1 MPTKQ
6 FGPHEGYADVVIGMQ
21 HGDEG
26 KGRFVDGLAENYDW
40 VARYNGGQNAGHTV
54 KAGNVDIALNLIPSG
69 VIHPDKKLFIGA
81 HCVVDP
87 VGLMKE
93 IQMVE
98 THGLS
103 VRNRLRI
110 SPQASVVQPAHIL
123 RDIHSIKGKVG
134 TTGKGIGPAYA
145 WQAMRVEDDRQ
156 LDIRLGDLVHNY
168 EWALDMIKR
177 NLEAEMQ
184 KLNISG
190 ADYDVAAAM
199 AKLQQATADIAKLVD
214 FDPLLLQK
222 EIRLGAKI
230 LMEGA
235 QAFGLDRT
243 FGVTPNVTS
252 SNTGVAAAFVSTGI
266 PVDYKRNAWGVAKL
280 TPSRVGHGPF
290 AAELGGKRSEEHCM
304 KDGGAYF
311 NREKERELYGD
322 RVRELLASKDP
333 LEVGIAMRI
342 LGGEY
347 GATTGRPRRMGMPDL
362 MQLEYAVKAN
372 GLNGIYL
379 TKGDRLADFAGTH
392 DRAIPVVTGYRIG
405 DSVIEYVPTTDQE
418 LSAVQPI
425 ITYIDAFQGDI
436 SHVRE
441 DKDLPPQL
449 LRVLKMTRARL
460 GIDILEVGVGPRR
473 EQVVKMNGALS

>member
-1 MPTKQ
+1 MKT
-6 FGPHEGYADVVIGMQ
+6 FGPDEGYADVVIGTQ

-26 KGRFVDGLAENYDW
+26 KGRFVDGLAERYDW

-54 KAGNVDIALNLIPSG
+54 KANGEEIALNLIPSG
-69 VIHPDKKLFIGA
+69 VNHPNKKLYIGA
-81 HCVVDP
+81 LCVVNP
-87 VGLMKE
+87 AGLLDE
-93 IQMVE
+93 IRKVE
-98 THGLS
+98 AAGLQ

-123 RDIHSIKGKVG
+123 RDVKSIKGKVG
-134 TTGKGIGPAYA
+134 STGQGIGPAYA

-156 LDIRLGDLVHNY
+156 LDIRMGDIVRNRQ
-168 EWALDMIKR
+168 WALDMIRK
-177 NLEAEMQ
+177 NLVAEME

-190 ADYDVAAAM
+190 AEFDVEAAM
-199 AKLQQATADIAKLVD
+199 QQLKASLDIIDSLVESN
-214 FDPLLLQK
+214 PLLLQ
-222 EIRLGAKI
+222 EEVRRGAKV

-252 SNTGVAAAFVSTGI
+252 SNTGVAAAFVSTA
-266 PVDYKRNAWGVAKL
+266 VDVDFKRQAWGVAKL

-304 KDGGAYF
+304 KDGGEYHQK
-311 NREKERELYGD
+311 EKEKAIYGD
-322 RVRELLASKDP
+322 RVAALLASDDP

-347 GATTGRPRRMGMPDL
+347 GAKTGRPRRMGMPDL

-379 TKGDRLADFAGTH
+379 TKADRLADFAGT
-392 DRAIPVVTGYRIG
+392 RNGTIPLVTGYRI
-405 DSVIEYVPTTDQE
+405 DNQQINYVPTTNDE

-425 ITYIDAFQGDI
+425 VQEVEAFSDDI
-436 SHVRE
+436 SHVRK

-449 LRVLKMTRARL
+449 IDVLRATRDRL
-460 GIDILEVGVGPRR
+460 GIDIIEVGVGPSR
-473 EQVVKMNGALS
+473 EQVVKMNGSLD